1 MKQKLLLVLAA
12 GVFFACNS
20 DTKTASDEAKVKAA
34 STEEPKMDYAYTI
47 EHPDNW
53 VTGPKENTKL
63 VLQSLKDFE
72 TGNVE
77 ACLTAFADSV
87 ELRFDEMEGKFSKD
101 SVLAMFTRQRAS
113 LKDVKINMGDFESVK
128 SKDGSEQY
136 VSLWYKQ
143 KWQDQNGVWDS
154 LSMMD
159 DVKIENGKIVS
170 LDEKSRRYPKKKM

>member
-1 MKQKLLLVLAA
+1 MKQKLLLFFAV
-12 GVFFACNS
+12 GVFIACNS
-20 DTKTASDEAKVKAA
+20 DTKTGSGEVNVKAA

-53 VTGPKENTKL
+53 ETGPKENTKM
-63 VLQSLKDFE
+63 VLQALKDFE
-72 TGNVE
+72 TGNIE

-101 SVLAMFTRQRAS
+101 SVKTMFTKNRNAMKD
-113 LKDVKINMGDFESVK
+113 LKIDMGDFESVK
-128 SKDGSEQY
+128 SKVGSEQY

-154 LSMMD
+154 LSMMND
-159 DVKIENGKIVS
+159 LKIENGKIAM
-170 LDEKSRRYPKKKM
+170 LDEKTRRYPKKKM